1 MAKYF
6 REVGFENV
14 ALTANASTN
23 GTSII
28 AAPGAGLSIYL
39 LGASTF
45 DDIRLT
51 ETNGSG
57 ATIVTAGA
65 GMSNFPSTIKV
76 KENTAVWL
84 IGAGTVGATLFYY
97 VDNA

>member
-14 ALTANASTN
+14 ALTANSSTN
-23 GTSII
+23 GGVII
-28 AAPGAGLSIYL
+28 AAPGAGFSIYL

-65 GMSNFPSTIKV
+65 GMSDLPSTIKV

-84 IGAGTVGATLFYY
+84 LGAGTVGVTLFYY
-97 VDNA
+97 VYNS